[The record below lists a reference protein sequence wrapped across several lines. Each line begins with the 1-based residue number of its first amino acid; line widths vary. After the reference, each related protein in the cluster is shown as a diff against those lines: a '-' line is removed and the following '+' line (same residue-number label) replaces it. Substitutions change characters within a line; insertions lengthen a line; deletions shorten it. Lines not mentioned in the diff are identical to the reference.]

1 MPALPRNTTDS
12 AVSNTPNSTPDKP
25 DMSSVRSL
33 VTSVSKLAKAMRLTN
48 NAIYRWIAVNRIPAK
63 YLVRVANFYD
73 VELRDL
79 LELTG
84 SDKSHKNISNIKPRS
99 VLRTLMEVY
108 RGNKTLEDAEAET
121 GQPPIALKLIL
132 THWGDELPTLYTA
145 LEQLDQGRIDLEEA
159 CIRLNVAKY
168 TLHGLRRKYGYAPG
182 KLKKQN
188 VTTIDARRET
198 NQEAAFLC
206 IAGKMKVAEA
216 AEKYEV
222 SGRTIFRT
230 IEELSHLKMME
241 LTKWPNSMRAAYA
254 EELKWGLEKYVEG
267 WMEFAERSR
276 LFMPKIAFYPD
287 TPDTWRGQPLRRLL
301 VALLLGEDTMSNIAK
316 SRGADPSILANLF
329 TGDLQPLVLTYEQ
342 VVGMNMAHQTA
353 LAELLLATMN
363 RKRKWS

>member
-1 MPALPRNTTDS
+1 MPATDL
-12 AVSNTPNSTPDKP
+12 
-25 DMSSVRSL
+25 SSVRSL

-84 SDKSHKNISNIKPRS
+84 SDKSHKNTSNIKPRS
-99 VLRTLMEVY
+99 VLRTLVEVY
-108 RGNKTLEDAEAET
+108 RGNKTLEEAEVET

-132 THWGDELPTLYTA
+132 THWGDELPTLYTT

-188 VTTIDARRET
+188 VTTIDARREA

-276 LFMPKIAFYPD
+276 LFMLKNAFYPD
-287 TPDTWRGQPLRRLL
+287 TPETWRGKPLKRLL
-301 VALLLGEDTMSNIAK
+301 VALLLGEDTVSNIVK
-316 SRGADPSILANLF
+316 SRGAEPSILVNLF
-329 TGDLQPLVLTYEQ
+329 TGDLQPLLLTYEQ